1 MTISIITQKYYQ
13 VNKFHGVTQPVAVR
27 TGFCYTN
34 KVILSNKTMWIFSNV
49 EQQEG
54 ESVLE
59 KELQKQLEVI
69 KRGTAEIVPE
79 NELVEKLKKSIREN
93 EPLHIKLGLDPTA
106 PDIHLGHTVVLQKLR
121 QFQDLGH
128 NVTIILGDYTARIGD
143 PTGKSETRK
152 QLTEEQVK
160 ANARTYEEQIVKILD
175 PERTRMVFNSQWL
188 APMTFADVIGL
199 AAKYTVARMLER
211 DDFAKRFNNEMPI
224 SIHEFFY
231 PLMQGYD
238 SVALKA
244 DVELGGTDQKFNLLM
259 GRHLQKE
266 FGQEPQIA
274 LMMPILE
281 GLDGVQKMSK
291 SLGNYIGITES
302 PLEKYGKTMS
312 IADELM
318 TRYFE
323 LVTPV
328 SMEEIRQID
337 SGLKDGSLHPRDV
350 KMRLAREIVT
360 IYHGPEAA
368 LKAEEEFKNIFQKHE
383 LPDEIPEYVVNPAEF
398 EEGQIWLPKLLVLS
412 GMAAS
417 TSEGRRLIQQGAV
430 KLDDNKFDDPNG
442 KIVPRNGM
450 IIKAGKRKFVKLVV
464 NL

>member
-1 MTISIITQKYYQ
+1 
-13 VNKFHGVTQPVAVR
+13 V
-27 TGFCYTN
+27 
-34 KVILSNKTMWIFSNV
+34 
-49 EQQEG
+49 
-54 ESVLE
+54 E
-59 KELQKQLEVI
+59 KELARQLTII
-69 KRGTAEIVPE
+69 KRGAAEIVPE
-79 NELVEKLKKSIREN
+79 GELVEKLRKSISSGK
-93 EPLHIKLGLDPTA
+93 PLHIKLGLDPTA

-128 NVTIILGDYTARIGD
+128 RVTIILGDYTARIGD

-152 QLTEEQVK
+152 QLTEEEVK
-160 ANARTYEEQIVKILD
+160 ANARTYEDQIFKILD
-175 PERTRMVFNSQWL
+175 KSKTNVVFNSQWL
-188 APMTFADVIGL
+188 APLTFADVINL

-211 DDFAKRFNNEMPI
+211 DDFAKRFHNEQPI

-238 SVALKA
+238 SVALQA

-266 FGQEPQIA
+266 YGQEPQVA

-302 PLEKYGKTMS
+302 PKEMYGKTMS

-318 TRYFE
+318 IRYFE

-328 SMEEIRQID
+328 SLEEIRDIEN
-337 SGLKDGSLHPRDV
+337 GLQEGALHPRDV

-360 IYHGPEAA
+360 IYHGIDAARRAEA
-368 LKAEEEFKNIFQKHE
+368 EFKNIFQKKE
-383 LPDEIPEYVVNPAEF
+383 LPDEVPEYRLDRKDL
-398 EEGQIWLPKLLVLS
+398 EEGEIWLPKLLALAGLVS
-412 GMAAS
+412 S
-417 TSEGRRLIQQGAV
+417 TSEGKRLLQQGAV
-430 KLDDNKFDDPNG
+430 KIDDEKISDPD
-442 KIVPRNGM
+442 IRLIPQDGM
-450 IIKAGKRKFVKLVV
+450 IIKAGKRKFVKIVRQ
-464 NL
+464 